1 MRLRLKTVKRYVK
14 RNGDV
19 VMYDLLIKDA
29 FLVTCDKHHR
39 MYQNGI
45 MAVKAGRIEKI
56 THTGSAVAA
65 SLQAKAVIS
74 AKSKIVMPGLINMH
88 CHAADSLFRG
98 LVENL
103 SLEAWLGRVWIAEK
117 AILTPQTTY
126 LGSVLG
132 LAENLLSG
140 VTSVMDMFWYPA
152 ETARAARMLGMRLST
167 GGIFFD
173 PPGIGGR
180 TQDDYVDEAK
190 NFSVTFGG
198 SSDIFPAI
206 MPHGTYT
213 VSPKNL
219 VAAKSIAD
227 ENEDLFCT
235 HAAET
240 KAEQADIENRYGKS
254 VIRHLASH
262 GLLGNRT
269 VLAHCVHVDDHEI
282 SLMAETNTSVVHNP
296 MSNLKLGS
304 GICPTLKMKEAGVRL
319 TIGTDGAISGNDL
332 DMWLAMRLTSGLAKG
347 VFMKPDALQA
357 KDVLHMATLNG
368 AGALG
373 QKNELGSLE
382 VGKRADFIFLDVNNA
397 HSVPLFDP
405 ITHLV
410 FGAGRSDVSDVFV
423 SGRQV
428 VKDRALTRHD
438 LDETLDEVMTLMPE
452 IKESLEK
459 F

>member
-1 MRLRLKTVKRYVK
+1 
-14 RNGDV
+14 
-19 VMYDLLIKDA
+19 MYDLLIKDA
-29 FLVTCDKHHR
+29 LLVTCDKKHSL
-39 MYQNGI
+39 YQNGV
-45 MAVKAGRIEKI
+45 MAVKAGRIKEI
-56 THTGSAVAA
+56 TETGSAVAD
-65 SLQAKAVIS
+65 SLQAKEVIS
-74 AKSKIVMPGLINMH
+74 AKGQIVMPGLINMH

-117 AILTPQTTY
+117 AILTPKTTF

-140 VTSVMDMFWYPA
+140 VTSVMDMFWYPI
-152 ETARAARMLGMRLST
+152 ETALAARMLGMRLST
-167 GGIFFD
+167 GGIFFG
-173 PPGIGGR
+173 PPGIGDR
-180 TQDDYVDEAK
+180 THDDYVAEARK
-190 NFSVTFGG
+190 FSVTFGG
-198 SSDIFPAI
+198 SSDIFPAT

-213 VSPKNL
+213 VSPEHL
-219 VAAKSIAD
+219 IAAKSIAD
-227 ENEDLFCT
+227 ENEELFCT

-240 KAEQADIENRYGKS
+240 KAEQADIQNRYGKS

-282 SLMAETNTSVVHNP
+282 SLMAETDTSVVHNP

-304 GICPTLKMKEAGVRL
+304 GISPTFRMQEAGIRL

-347 VFMKPDALQA
+347 VSMKPDALPA

-368 AGALG
+368 AEALG
-373 QKNELGSLE
+373 KKLELGSLE
-382 VGKRADFIFLDVNNA
+382 VGKRADFIFLDVNNGHA
-397 HSVPLFDP
+397 VPLFDP

-423 SGRQV
+423 NGQRV
-428 VKDRALTRHD
+428 VKDHALTRHD
-438 LDETLDEVMTLMPE
+438 LDETLDEVMTLMPR
-452 IKESLEK
+452 IKESLENV
-459 F
+459 